1 MIRPETSICDVVM
14 IHRSTPPEEHMAEK
28 PIDDE
33 EFEAPDLEI
42 DLEADDVEL
51 DDELVEVLDEELVV
65 DTSASLATIV
75 RRSRAPRPTE
85 ARG

>member
-42 DLEADDVEL
+42 DLEADDL
-51 DDELVEVLDEELVV
+51 LLVEHKVRVLFP
-65 DTSASLATIV
+65 SLLPSPPEPPPPLIFALHV
-75 RRSRAPRPTE
+75 PDGPGWPR
-85 ARG
+85 